1 MAVPMRNRR
10 ITIEEFEG
18 MSEAGI
24 LTEDDRV
31 ELIEGEIVEM
41 TPIEAPHSGRTRWL
55 IRELSRLFSERFI
68 LDVQNPIIL
77 RQQESVL
84 CPDLMLLPPREEFFG
99 DVTPGPAD
107 ARLLIEVVDTTL
119 SRDRRKQRLYAQAGV
134 AEVWLVII
142 AEGKQSVLV
151 CRRPEAGQYQDVR
164 EYKRGE
170 VIEFEGESFEVDA
183 VLGKPR
189 P

>member
-1 MAVPMRNRR
+1 MAVPLQNRR
-10 ITIEEFEG
+10 ITIEEFQG
-18 MSEAGI
+18 MFEAGI

-41 TPIEAPHSGRTRWL
+41 MPIEAPHSGRTRWL
-55 IRELSRLFSERFI
+55 IRELNRLFSERFI

-77 RQQESVL
+77 RKQESVL
-84 CPDLMLLPPREEFFG
+84 CPDLMLLPLREEFFG

-107 ARLLIEVVDTTL
+107 ARLVIEVVDTSL

-134 AEVWLVII
+134 TEVWLVVI
-142 AEGKQSVLV
+142 AEGKQSVFV
-151 CRRPEAGQYQDVR
+151 CRHPEAGQYQDVR
-164 EYKRGE
+164 EYKCGE
-170 VIEFEGESFEVDA
+170 VIELEGERFEVDEI
-183 VLGKPR
+183 LGKPR